1 MFLFCLR
8 EELILLSN
16 GSVAPFI
23 SLKIILAHS
32 TRISRGSLKLN
43 PNFSSNSSTS
53 FNRSSIESSCLG
65 AEDFFVLDVE
75 LTKIN
80 GLLRVLV
87 RKLEEFSDKNIE
99 FSKLNKKIQNY
110 FENHYFVG
118 ELEKI
123 KEVYSEDPLRV
134 KHIRNSIIHSL
145 QDDKMI
151 FRIYDIAKDLK

>member
-1 MFLFCLR
+1 MVVVDEYFRDLMKK
-8 EELILLSN
+8 IL
-16 GSVAPFI
+16 
-23 SLKIILAHS
+23 
-32 TRISRGSLKLN
+32 
-43 PNFSSNSSTS
+43 NSYDVIK
-53 FNRSSIESSCLG
+53 NLG
-65 AEDFFVLDVE
+65 DSKEDLFVLDVE

-87 RKLEEFSDKNIE
+87 RKSEEFSDKNTE
-99 FSKLNKKIQNY
+99 FSKLHKKIQNY

-123 KEVYSEDPLRV
+123 KDIYSEDPLRV
-134 KHIRNSIIHSL
+134 KHIRNSIINSL